1 VVDFS
6 PGYGTAGCRAAAAR
20 AELILV
26 DALAAEAFVQNF
38 ETQLRQGRWRR
49 RLSRLWHPRR
59 GAHAARPQD
68 SRWAPANPLAWG
80 SGDPF
85 FD

>member
-1 VVDFS
+1 MTRRQRNELVQ
-6 PGYGTAGCRAAAAR
+6 TR

-38 ETQLRQGRWRR
+38 EAQLRQGRLRR

-59 GAHAARPQD
+59 GAHAAKPQA
-68 SRWAPANPLAWG
+68 SRWAPADPLAWG